1 MQNLNGLNKMYK
13 YFKEIK
19 IRLAVVR
26 DKSNGQYKISL
37 TRFASECQIKQNSF
51 FGKYFLFN
59 LLMPVVDLSTA
70 LFSNF

>member
-37 TRFASECQIKQNSF
+37 TRFASECQIKQN
-51 FGKYFLFN
+51 
-59 LLMPVVDLSTA
+59 
-70 LFSNF
+70 